1 MDKPLWGLRVQ
12 APFGARVLS
21 FVCYAPN
28 DGFGPQSGLVQRVVL
43 YAAAWGSENR
53 PTGLRSGGR
62 RLAVRTAMEHP
73 IGALPC
79 TPFPASRDFAP
90 VGSMSLDFQVAS
102 LSYKSSSFA
111 TSRGN
116 ERYEEKTGES
126 YALCTISAFPP
137 LWWLAPPPCPVGSMS
152 LDSRVAG
159 LPYESSSFATPA
171 SGGTIKLREAI
182 FFIKW
187 FYAKHGLFCSRL
199 RGKSRAAGKGGGER
213 SEPITEC
220 QSCQMTKKGYLVTLT
235 L

>member
-1 MDKPLWGLRVQ
+1 MPL
-12 APFGARVLS
+12 PGA
-21 FVCYAPN
+21 AKTA
-28 DGFGPQSGLVQRVVL
+28 QSGFAQG
-43 YAAAWGSENR
+43 AADW
-53 PTGLRSGGR
+53 RSGPR
-62 RLAVRTAMEHP
+62 WSATSMLYLVHP
-73 IGALPC
+73 
-79 TPFPASRDFAP
+79 FASSRHFAP

-199 RGKSRAAGKGGGER
+199 RGKSRAAGKGEANAV
-213 SEPITEC
+213 SQSAEC
-220 QSCQMTKKGYLVTLT
+220 FSCHVIQKTNPVTLT
-235 L
+235 LYSSPDRAIPPPSAPKALSPP